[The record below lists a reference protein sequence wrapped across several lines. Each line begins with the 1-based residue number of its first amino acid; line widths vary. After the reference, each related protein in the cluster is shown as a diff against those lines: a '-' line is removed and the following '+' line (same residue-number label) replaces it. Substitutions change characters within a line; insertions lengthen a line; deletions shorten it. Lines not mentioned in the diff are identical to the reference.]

1 MKIQYC
7 SDLHLEFPIN
17 KSYLK
22 ENPIIPSGEI
32 LLLAGD
38 IVPFARLQDEDDFF
52 NFVADNYE
60 ETYWIPGNH
69 EYYRSDIKER
79 TGSFEEKI
87 RTNVTLLNNTVVT
100 YKEVRIVCSTL
111 WSHIEQEK
119 GPLVRQGMADFHLI
133 KNNGSKISIEDYNLL
148 HEQCIKFLRLSLL
161 ARGRNKTIVMTHHIP
176 TFQNYP
182 LKYKSSD
189 LNSAFAVELFD
200 LISESNADYWIFGH
214 HHQPVTE
221 FTIGH
226 TLLTNN
232 QLGYVAFEEH
242 RQFNPEKNLTF

>member
-17 KSYLK
+17 KFYLK
-22 ENPIIPSGEI
+22 ENPLIPSGEI

-38 IVPFARLQDEDDFF
+38 IIPFAGMKNEGDFF
-52 NFVADNYE
+52 DFAADNYE
-60 ETYWIPGNH
+60 QTYWIPGNH
-69 EYYRSDIKER
+69 EYYRSDINER

-87 RTNVTLLNNTVVT
+87 RANVTLLNNTVVV
-100 YKEVRIVCSTL
+100 YKDVRVVCSTL
-111 WSHIEQEK
+111 WSRLDQDKLLQIS
-119 GPLVRQGMADFHLI
+119 QGMADFHLI
-133 KNNGSKISIEDYNLL
+133 KNNGKKISTQDYSLL
-148 HEQCIKFLRLSLL
+148 HEECIKFLRLSLL
-161 ARGRNKTIVMTHHIP
+161 ARSRYKTIVMSHHIP

-182 LKYKSSD
+182 VKYKQSD

-214 HHQPVTE
+214 HHQAVPE
-221 FTIGH
+221 FMIGS
-226 TLLTNN
+226 TTLTNN

-242 RQFNPEKNLTF
+242 RHFNPGKNLTF